1 MTSKAL
7 RALRTCNFKAL
18 ANSLICWGFEGFIL
32 GFGIQE
38 FVGCNRIDRLLY
50 VYIGSVWGF
59 QGSLYI

>member
-50 VYIGSVWGF
+50 VYRICVGF